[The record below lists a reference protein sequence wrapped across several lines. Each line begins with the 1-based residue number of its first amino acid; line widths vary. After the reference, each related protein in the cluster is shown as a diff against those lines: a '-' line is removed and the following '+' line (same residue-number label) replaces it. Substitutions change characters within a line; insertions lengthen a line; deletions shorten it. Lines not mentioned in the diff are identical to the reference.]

1 MVGAK
6 LSLNARSSRRC
17 RVDSAPTNNAALP
30 LILLSDG
37 GGLGGIDVDA
47 TENDTKK
54 S

>member
-1 MVGAK
+1 M
-6 LSLNARSSRRC
+6 SLNARSSQRC
-17 RVDSAPTNNAALP
+17 RVNPAPTNNAALP
-30 LILLSDG
+30 LIPLSDG